1 MNKLLIILLLF
12 FALDIYAQDTQLF
25 KADSIKRVVEGTQ
38 ISTHIKID
46 GVLNDL
52 EWSKAK
58 QVSDFI
64 QIEPSQGER
73 AIHRTELGILYNT
86 QYLYLGIYAQDS
98 LGKSSIRATD
108 FKRDFDFKQHD
119 LITVAIDAFNDNRNS
134 MAFVTNPYGVQR
146 DLLGYDDIY
155 YNLDWDGLWQVRST
169 RTDSGWIAEMAIPW
183 QTLRYPE
190 TLDSTQNWGFNIYR
204 NRRMT
209 NEISAFSP
217 FPRSVSIL
225 RMNYAGLLTNLSPP
239 PPKPNIRIQP
249 YFLTSYDS
257 YTNYNNP
264 ELVTENNYQAGGE
277 LKWAIT
283 PNSVLD
289 LTVNTDFAQA
299 DVDHQVNNLS
309 RFSVFFPE
317 KRQFFLENSS
327 LFGISGSPRPGGTG
341 GQMRIQPFFSRRI
354 GLDELGNPIP
364 IDAGARY
371 VHRSAKHNYG
381 VMAMRQRELEDSP
394 ATNFL
399 IGRYAENFGKQN
411 RIGGLFVMKNSKD
424 GTHFTNVLDGFFRLG
439 QAHSIN
445 SLITH
450 TRSTAEHDDG
460 FAAYVQ
466 YYYSTNQWKAWWT
479 QSVVSEKFN
488 PEMGFVSRSE
498 IIGTTPGFIWQ
509 YRGSKL
515 PYKGNIR
522 AFEPGINGE
531 FYHQTSSGE
540 LLERQINVR
549 PFYLN
554 LQSGAYI
561 GYNLQIQFQNLISRF
576 APLGVIISEGE
587 YSYNRHQLLISS
599 DPSKMFN
606 ISADLSW
613 GDYFN
618 GRLQSYNIVAQFVP
632 IPHISLHF
640 EIDRNYL
647 DEVGDEE
654 VTKKIDLFSI
664 EGRFAINPRLQLV
677 GFYQQNSEFKS
688 INYNIRFS
696 WEYKPLSFI
705 YLIINRRGFDNLQH
719 IRQTEDHI
727 IAKINFLKQF

>member
-12 FALDIYAQDTQLF
+12 FAVDIYAQDTQLF

-38 ISTHIKID
+38 INTHIRID
-46 GVLNDL
+46 GVLNDPQ
-52 EWSKAK
+52 WSRAK

-73 AIHRTELGILYNT
+73 AIHRTELGILYNN
-86 QYLYLGIYAQDS
+86 QYLYLGVYCQDS
-98 LGKSSIRATD
+98 LGKRSIRATD

-146 DLLGYDDIY
+146 DLLAYD
-155 YNLDWDGLWQVRST
+155 
-169 RTDSGWIAEMAIPW
+169 
-183 QTLRYPE
+183 
-190 TLDSTQNWGFNIYR
+190 
-204 NRRMT
+204 
-209 NEISAFSP
+209 
-217 FPRSVSIL
+217 IL
-225 RMNYAGLLTNLSPP
+225 RMNYAGLLTNLNPP

-257 YTNYNNP
+257 YTNHNNP
-264 ELVTENNYQAGGE
+264 ELATEYNYQAGGE

-299 DVDHQVNNLS
+299 DVDHQVNNLT

-341 GQMRIQPFFSRRI
+341 GHMRIQPFFSRRI

-364 IDAGARY
+364 ISAGARY

-411 RIGGLFVMKNSKD
+411 RVGGLFVMKNSEY

-450 TRSTAEHDDG
+450 TISSEAHDDG

-479 QSVVSEKFN
+479 QSVVSEQFN
-488 PEMGFVSRSE
+488 PEMGFVSRSD

-515 PYKGNIR
+515 PYKDKIR

-540 LLERQINVR
+540 LLERQINIR

-561 GYNLQIQFQNLISRF
+561 GYNLQIQYQNLVSSF
-576 APLGVIISEGE
+576 APLGVIISEGD
-587 YSYNRHQLLISS
+587 YQYNRHQLLLSS

-606 ISADLSW
+606 FSADLSW
-613 GDYFN
+613 GNYFD
-618 GRLQSYNIVAQFVP
+618 GSLQSYTILAQFVP

-640 EIDRNYL
+640 GIDRNYF
-647 DEVGDEE
+647 DKVGLEE
-654 VTKKIDLFSI
+654 VTKRVDLFSI

-677 GFYQQNSEFKS
+677 GFYQQNSEFNS
-688 INYNIRFS
+688 MNYNIRFS